1 MYFATSYNVISTS
14 HCCAMTTAV
23 QSDKA
28 KAVLPT
34 EFLDGKCDFIGA
46 IISVTSS
53 KGESIEGSV
62 FTVDP
67 VANLLILEE
76 RKSKATS
83 KKKTH
88 IFHLDALQ
96 QIKLVRMA
104 DAESESG
111 LPHISEEELLRLE
124 QRNKENAQR
133 ALASIGP
140 GVSPEAQAIFD
151 ALNKTMPCQ
160 WDKQNIW
167 VMREVVI
174 RPPYDVKNCVSSDQA
189 ALGRVRKVLEGE
201 KSRLKKAMLK

>member
-1 MYFATSYNVISTS
+1 
-14 HCCAMTTAV
+14 MTTAV
-23 QSDKA
+23 HSDKK

-46 IISVTSS
+46 TISV
-53 KGESIEGSV
+53 KNHQGESIEGSV
-62 FTVDP
+62 FTIDP
-67 VANLLILEE
+67 VANFLILEE
-76 RKSKATS
+76 RTSKVTL

-88 IFHLDALQ
+88 FFQLDTLQ

-104 DAESESG
+104 DGENDAE

-124 QRNKENAQR
+124 QRNKENAER
-133 ALASIGP
+133 ALASIGN

-167 VMREVVI
+167 VMREVTI
-174 RPPYDVKNCVSSDQA
+174 RPPYDVKDCVSSDQA

-201 KSRLKKAMLK
+201 KSRLKKAMLL